1 MMNTSFAK
9 LLQMETTL
17 IKELITKYS
26 VDVLNGEISFDRA
39 VKRLHWDTG
48 LDVLLLEEQVA
59 HEVQHLCPVYADAD
73 L

>member
-1 MMNTSFAK
+1 MMDTSFAK
-9 LLQMETTL
+9 LLQMEATL

-39 VKRLHWDTG
+39 VKKLHFDTG
-48 LDVLLLEEQVA
+48 IDVLLLEEQVTS
-59 HEVQHLCPVYADAD
+59 EVQHLCPVYVDAD

>member
-9 LLQMETTL
+9 LLQMEAAL

-39 VKRLHWDTG
+39 IKKLHWDTG
-48 LDVLLLEEQVA
+48 VDVLLLEEEVTS
-59 HEVQHLCPVYADAD
+59 EVQHLCPVYANIEP
-73 L
+73 

>member
-1 MMNTSFAK
+1 MMDTSFAK
-9 LLQMETTL
+9 LLQMEAAL

-39 VKRLHWDTG
+39 VKRLHLDTG
-48 LDVLLLEEQVA
+48 IDVMLLEQQVTD
-59 HEVQHLCPVYADAD
+59 EVQYLCPVYADID